1 MNIKD
6 HKFKE
11 GQKVLDIKYK
21 TIYSVVC
28 INNYSFTENEYVYD
42 VVDNANTYIYMM
54 EESTLAPYV
63 E

>member
-6 HKFKE
+6 PKFKE

-28 INNYSFTENEYVYD
+28 INNYSFIENEYVYD